1 MHGFIGEFFGTMIL
15 TAIGCGVGAGI
26 NLKGTFSR
34 GQNWLFVSLGWGLGI
49 TFGVYVAGTLG
60 SKGFIN
66 PAITLGT
73 AICGLFPWSQVL
85 PYLIGE
91 FLGAFVGAAL
101 VLIQYYP
108 HFKASKDKADG
119 NSVGIFATAPAID
132 SPVFNF
138 FSELIASFIFIFTLL
153 DLGNFTQGL
162 KPLIVGLIITAIGMA
177 LGGTTG
183 FAVNPARDWGPRL
196 AYTILPVPN
205 KGTANWKYAW
215 VPMVGPIVGG
225 ILAAGLRVA
234 LMK

>member
-1 MHGFIGEFFGTMIL
+1 M
-15 TAIGCGVGAGI
+15 
-26 NLKGTFSR
+26 
-34 GQNWLFVSLGWGLGI
+34 
-49 TFGVYVAGTLG
+49 
-60 SKGFIN
+60 
-66 PAITLGT
+66 
-73 AICGLFPWSQVL
+73 

-108 HFKASKDKADG
+108 HFKASKDEADG

-138 FSELIASFIFIFTLL
+138 FSELIASLIFIFTLL

-183 FAVNPARDWGPRL
+183 FAVNPARDWSPRL
-196 AYTILPVPN
+196 AYTILPVSN

-225 ILAAGLRVA
+225 ILAASLHVV

>member
-15 TAIGCGVGAGI
+15 TVIGCGIGAGV
-26 NLKGTFSR
+26 NLKGTFNR
-34 GQNWLFVSLGWGLGI
+34 NQNWLFVSLGWGLGI

-60 SKGFIN
+60 SQGFIN

-73 AICGLFPWSQVL
+73 AICGLFPWKEVL
-85 PYLIGE
+85 PYLAGE

-108 HFKASKDKADG
+108 HFKASKDGTDG
-119 NSVGIFATAPAID
+119 NSVGVFATAPAIHN
-132 SPVFNF
+132 PLFNF
-138 FSELIASFIFIFTLL
+138 FSEMIASFIFIFTLL

-205 KGTANWKYAW
+205 KGNGNWSYAW

-225 ILAAGLRVA
+225 ILAAGLHVL